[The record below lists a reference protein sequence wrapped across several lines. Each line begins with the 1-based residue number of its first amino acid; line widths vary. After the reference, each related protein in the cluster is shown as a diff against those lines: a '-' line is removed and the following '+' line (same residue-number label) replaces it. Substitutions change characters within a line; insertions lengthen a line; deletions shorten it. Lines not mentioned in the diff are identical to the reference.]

1 MREEWLS
8 ITPEPERDLPAA
20 IAALRAG
27 RSPTSSQI
35 EAERAHAERLVLRGS
50 RRDWREWLREAR
62 ELAEA
67 APQGDPEVAAAKQ
80 LVLDVTANH
89 DALELGLPGRRPRDR
104 GDERLAFE
112 RARGRPTRPA
122 GTRPATK
129 TPSV

>member
-35 EAERAHAERLVLRGS
+35 EAERVRAERLVLRGS
-50 RRDWREWLREAR
+50 RRRWRQWLHEAR
-62 ELAEA
+62 DLAEA
-67 APQGDPEVAAAKQ
+67 APEEDPRVAAAKEI
-80 LVLDVTANH
+80 VLDVTSNH

-104 GDERLAFE
+104 GEERLAFE
-112 RARGRPTRPA
+112 RARGAPA
-122 GTRPATK
+122 RSPGARHTTK